1 MSTTATGSPTSG
13 KPTSGRA
20 ASTTPEAGLAARP
33 ADVGTNDDD
42 RTPRIQRRTVRVLA
56 SSQLLGGVAV
66 AGSVPAGAL
75 LADAIADSDAA
86 AGLAQT
92 SVVTGAAVVAL
103 PLARLALSRGRR
115 ASLSVGYA
123 IGTLGALVVVV
134 AAAAGSLPLVLIGS
148 LLLGAAQA
156 AGLGARYAATDLA
169 TDEQRGRSLSW
180 VVWAATIGAVAGPN
194 LLDPSGNLSESWG
207 LPRLAGP
214 YLVATAVLGVAA
226 VVLFALLRPDPYLLA
241 TRRRSATPSAGTTP
255 QHATP
260 RLRDGLTHLR
270 GEPVGVLGIATVAIG
285 HLVMV
290 MVMVM
295 TPVHMAHV
303 DVTVSL
309 IGLVI
314 SVHIVGMYAF
324 SPVVGF
330 AVDRLGTRAV
340 SAVGMAIL
348 VVACVI
354 SGLAHAANVVVLGTG
369 LLLLGLGWSC
379 TLIAGSTMV
388 VDAVDGPERPAV
400 QGLSDLVMNGAG
412 ALGGALAGVIVLL
425 TSYSVLAL
433 GALAPIAA
441 LALWTRRVPAQRSP
455 RGESNS

>member
-1 MSTTATGSPTSG
+1 VTTTTTGISG
-13 KPTSGRA
+13 DIDE
-20 ASTTPEAGLAARP
+20 ASTAL
-33 ADVGTNDDD
+33 V
-42 RTPRIQRRTVRVLA
+42 QRRTVRVL
-56 SSQLLGGVAV
+56 STSQLLGGVAV

-92 SVVTGAAVVAL
+92 SVVTGAAIVAL
-103 PLARLALSRGRR
+103 PLARLALTRGRR
-115 ASLSVGYA
+115 ASLVVGYGVGA
-123 IGTLGALVVVV
+123 LGAAVVVV
-134 AAAAGSLPLVLIGS
+134 GASASSLALLLVGS
-148 LLLGAAQA
+148 LLLGSSQA
-156 AGLGARYAATDLA
+156 AGFGARYAATDLA
-169 TDEQRGRSLSW
+169 TEEHRGRALSW

-194 LLDPSGNLSESWG
+194 LLDPSGTLSERWG
-207 LPRLAGP
+207 LPPLAGP
-214 YLVATAVLGVAA
+214 YLVAVAALGIAA
-226 VVLFALLRPDPYLLA
+226 VVLFVRLRPDPYLLA
-241 TRRRSATPSAGTTP
+241 TRMAAKAHTAVSAATGTAGAVVAP
-255 QHATP
+255 PAA
-260 RLRDGLTHLR
+260 RVRDGIAHLR
-270 GEPVGVLGIATVAIG
+270 GEPVAVLGIATVAVG

-324 SPVVGF
+324 SPVVGW
-330 AVDRLGTRAV
+330 AVDRTGARTVA
-340 SAVGMAIL
+340 SVGMAIL
-348 VVACVI
+348 VVACVV
-354 SGLAHAANVVVLGTG
+354 SGLTHAGNVVVLGTG

-388 VDAVDGPERPAV
+388 VEAVGARERPAV

-425 TSYSVLAL
+425 TSYTVLAL
-433 GALAPIAA
+433 GAVVPVAA
-441 LALWTRRVPAQRSP
+441 LFLWTQRVRPA
-455 RGESNS
+455 NT

>member
-1 MSTTATGSPTSG
+1 MSTTAAG
-13 KPTSGRA
+13 
-20 ASTTPEAGLAARP
+20 TP
-33 ADVGTNDDD
+33 VGT
-42 RTPRIQRRTVRVLA
+42 TASALPMVQRRTVRVLSA
-56 SSQLLGGVAV
+56 SQLLGGVAV
-66 AGSVPAGAL
+66 AGSVAAGAL

-92 SVVTGAAVVAL
+92 SVVTGAAILAL

-115 ASLSVGYA
+115 ASLTVGYG
-123 IGTLGALVVVV
+123 IGALGAAVVVV
-134 AAAAGSLPLVLIGS
+134 SAAVSSLPLLLLGS
-148 LLLGAAQA
+148 LLLGSSQA
-156 AGLGARYAATDLA
+156 ASFGARYAATDLA
-169 TDEQRGRSLSW
+169 TEEHRGRALSW

-194 LLDPSGNLSESWG
+194 LLGPSGNLSERWG
-207 LPRLAGP
+207 LPTLAGP
-214 YLVATAVLGVAA
+214 YLVAAIGLGLATL
-226 VVLFALLRPDPYLLA
+226 VLFVLLRPDPYLLA
-241 TRRRSATPSAGTTP
+241 SRLATTSVEPDSAETAANVVPAP
-255 QHATP
+255 AARP
-260 RLRDGLTHLR
+260 RVSDGIAHLR
-270 GEPVGVLGIATVAIG
+270 GEPVAVLGIATVAIG

-324 SPVVGF
+324 SPVVGW
-330 AVDRLGTRAV
+330 AVDRTGARSVAM
-340 SAVGMAIL
+340 VGMAIL
-348 VVACVI
+348 VVACIV
-354 SGLAHAANVVVLGTG
+354 SGLAYAGNVLVLGTG

-388 VDAVDGPERPAV
+388 VEAVGARERPAV

-425 TSYSVLAL
+425 TSYTVLAL
-433 GALAPIAA
+433 GAIVPVVVLGIVVGRSVRTNPAAP
-441 LALWTRRVPAQRSP
+441 LPS
-455 RGESNS
+455 

>member
-1 MSTTATGSPTSG
+1 VSTTTGLPGETE
-13 KPTSGRA
+13 A
-20 ASTTPEAGLAARP
+20 VSTAL
-33 ADVGTNDDD
+33 V
-42 RTPRIQRRTVRVLA
+42 QRRTVRVL
-56 SSQLLGGVAV
+56 STSQLLGGVAV

-92 SVVTGAAVVAL
+92 SVVTGAAIVAL
-103 PLARLALSRGRR
+103 PLARLALTRGRR
-115 ASLSVGYA
+115 ASLVVGYG
-123 IGTLGALVVVV
+123 IGALGAAVVVV
-134 AAAAGSLPLVLIGS
+134 GASASSLALLLVGS
-148 LLLGAAQA
+148 LLLGSSQA
-156 AGLGARYAATDLA
+156 AGFGARYAATDLA
-169 TDEQRGRSLSW
+169 TEEHRGRALSW

-194 LLDPSGNLSESWG
+194 LLDPSGVLSERWG
-207 LPRLAGP
+207 LPPLAGP
-214 YLVATAVLGVAA
+214 YLVAVATLGIAAAVLFVR
-226 VVLFALLRPDPYLLA
+226 LRPDPYLLA
-241 TRRRSATPSAGTTP
+241 TRLAAKAPAAADTTSEVVAAGVAP
-255 QHATP
+255 APAVP
-260 RLRDGLTHLR
+260 RVRDGIAHLR
-270 GEPVGVLGIATVAIG
+270 GEPVAVLGIATVAIG

-324 SPVVGF
+324 SPVVGW
-330 AVDRLGTRAV
+330 AVDRTGARTVA
-340 SAVGMAIL
+340 SVGMAIL
-348 VVACVI
+348 VVACVV
-354 SGLAHAANVVVLGTG
+354 SGLTHAGNVVVLGFG

-388 VDAVDGPERPAV
+388 VEAVGARERPAV

-425 TSYSVLAL
+425 TSYTVLAL
-433 GALAPIAA
+433 GAVVPVAA
-441 LALWTRRVPAQRSP
+441 LFLWTQRLRSADA
-455 RGESNS
+455 